1 MTDERGARSGERHA
15 TAGRRRVARRALR
28 GAPRPTLPALLLLAL
43 GACSGSDRPPG
54 ELRFRTDRYAL
65 RVSSEPTPPRARTRT
80 LYRVVITDRESGR
93 PMEKAEGQ
101 VYASN
106 KAGTNIYDA
115 LTPSPELGTYYA
127 TLRFITAEEWA
138 LNLRF
143 RGTPGDTI
151 EVVAPDGWR
160 QNVAAPAQ

>member
-1 MTDERGARSGERHA
+1 
-15 TAGRRRVARRALR
+15 
-28 GAPRPTLPALLLLAL
+28 
-43 GACSGSDRPPG
+43 
-54 ELRFRTDRYAL
+54 
-65 RVSSEPTPPRARTRT
+65 
-80 LYRVVITDRESGR
+80 
-93 PMEKAEGQ
+93 MEKAEGQ

-115 LTPSPELGTYYA
+115 LTPGPELGTYYA

-143 RGTPGDTI
+143 RGVPGDTI
-151 EVVAPDGWR
+151 EVVAQDGWR